1 MSKTSYLWKRGEQ
14 WWFRIAIPRPIRH
27 HFPSSGGGNLD
38 KIAKPIGDSPSL
50 AKVVAAEEAAIFLK
64 LFARLRA
71 GEQIAPEHIAWHV
84 RRRSVDPLDLMT
96 YASEADFR
104 NIDPRPARERAR
116 ARARERMAQR
126 YENFGA
132 PEIDGAPPA
141 GETISTAAEAW
152 ITELTSDKSTAPDQP
167 AIDDHRRRVRA
178 FIGKYND
185 LPLTEVTRE
194 MAADFLR
201 GLKVGKRRRN
211 AYAATMECIF
221 KDAKHRGRFTG
232 DNPFADMKVKGLKK
246 AGSSYKPFTVDELQV
261 IFDAL
266 PRTVDPVKHTPN
278 TALSWVALISAFSGA
293 RLEEIAQLAR
303 ADIRNEAANGASVW
317 CIDIHNGGTNKLK
330 NAPSAR
336 LVPVHS
342 ALVRA
347 GFLDYVKALPK
358 GSPLFP
364 GLTRRESK
372 GGKVGSRIGELFRKK
387 LVRLGL
393 KRDGLCFHSFRH
405 TVANRL
411 DVVGVPQSDAARVL
425 GHAITGMSYGTY
437 SQAGP
442 GLIRVKD
449 VIEKIEY
456 PGLTLALGSER
467 ESSK

>member
-1 MSKTSYLWKRGEQ
+1 MRKSSDYLWKRGEQ
-14 WWFRIAIPRPIRH
+14 WWFRIAIPRSIRH

-71 GEQIAPEHIAWHV
+71 GEQVAPDKIRWHV
-84 RRRSVDPLDLMT
+84 QRRSVDPLERMSYVSDDDL
-96 YASEADFR
+96 R
-104 NIDPRPARERAR
+104 NIDPRPAQAR
-116 ARARERMAQR
+116 AHERMVR
-126 YENFGA
+126 RFETFGESMIDDTPA
-132 PEIDGAPPA
+132 PAT
-141 GETISTAAEAW
+141 GETISIAAEAW
-152 ITELTSDKSTAPDQP
+152 ITELTSDKSTASQP
-167 AIDDHRRRVRA
+167 LTIEGHRARVRA
-178 FIGKYND
+178 FIGKYKD

-201 GLKVGKRRRN
+201 GLKVGKRTRN
-211 AYAATMECIF
+211 AYATTLKCIF
-221 KDAKHRGRFTG
+221 EDAKHRGRFTG

-246 AGSSYKPFTVDELQV
+246 AGSSYEPFTVDELQA

-266 PRTVDPVKHTPN
+266 PRTVDPVKHTPS
-278 TALSWVALISAFSGA
+278 TALSWVALVSAFSGA

-330 NAPSAR
+330 NETSAR
-336 LVPVHS
+336 LIPVHS
-342 ALVRA
+342 ALVKA

-364 GLTRRESK
+364 GLKARESK
-372 GGKVGSRIGELFRKK
+372 GGKVGARLGELFRKQLVK
-387 LVRLGL
+387 LGI
-393 KRDGLCFHSFRH
+393 KRKGKCFHSLRH
-405 TVANRL
+405 NVAGSLERA
-411 DVVGVPQSDAARVL
+411 GVPESDAARVL
-425 GHAITGMSYGTY
+425 GHAVTGMSYGTY

-442 GLIRVKD
+442 GLIRVKA
-449 VIEKIEY
+449 VVEQIEY
-456 PGLTLALGSER
+456 PGLTLALSSER